1 MKLSLVIPCYNEQD
15 NVELFYNTATEVF
28 KDKGFDYELIFV
40 NDGSRDQTM
49 DKLRHIYEISDENV
63 KVVGFSRN
71 FGKESA
77 IYAGLKESRG
87 EMVCLIDADMQQ
99 RPELVLDM
107 MAVLDKDPNYD
118 AVACYQED
126 RRESKILSAFKN
138 RFYKII
144 NKTSEI
150 EFKSGASDFRLLRR
164 RVVDAVLSM
173 SEYHRFSKGIFSWV
187 GFNTYYM
194 PYIVE
199 DRANGTSKWNFAKL
213 FKYAMDGIIAFTTTP
228 LKIATYIGLT
238 SSAASIIYMIVV
250 IIQKLAFGIK
260 VPGYATTVVLILLLG
275 GLQLFCTGMVGEY
288 LARTYIET
296 KHRPIYIAREV
307 LDYEDK

>member
-118 AVACYQED
+118 AVACYQEG

-138 RFYKII
+138 CFYKII
-144 NKTSEI
+144 NKISEI

-275 GLQLFCTGMVGEY
+275 GLQLFCIGMVGEY

-296 KHRPIYIAREV
+296 KHRPIYIAKEV